1 MVPQP
6 SSFTRAQQN
15 GEFAARCVIGFTG
28 GCPNSGPEQW
38 CGHGGSL
45 QIIGCSLFNW
55 DICGARLAHEARG
68 RRIFGTPYCLRRRRT
83 TGEQRDTRYPGD
95 QANGCFCVFKLH
107 KRRRC

>member
-15 GEFAARCVIGFTG
+15 SKFAARCVVRFTG

-45 QIIGCSLFNW
+45 QIIACSLFNW
-55 DICGARLAHEARG
+55 DICGARLAHDARG
-68 RRIFGTPYCLRRRRT
+68 RRIFGTPRLSAAPSHNWRT
-83 TGEQRDTRYPGD
+83 TRYTLSRRSGEWMLLYL
-95 QANGCFCVFKLH
+95 QAS
-107 KRRRC
+107 